1 MMGLSLESYWNY
13 HGYGAFLNHC
23 LDPQVT
29 GSPSHHN
36 MIDLDD
42 LGYHDLGHLHCS
54 QGKKNSFE
62 TTNDLDTDE
71 QYLVV
76 LGSAKKNKEVR
87 QLRRNHHHFRMS
99 KFLKRRFTIPVP
111 QISWDCGGIFDDLLT
126 FSRECVDVSGC
137 LAIFSGTLLGSV
149 AFDGVEVG
157 LGVYTSSWG
166 RALAAVQPP
175 VTGWT
180 KCWTPHMEPPKD
192 WKLDNVAELLFRSM
206 SVSAQLCHVNIKHVS
221 NIEPKPPWLSWR
233 SLHFCL
239 FKHFWST
246 AVSPGCRPQGPLG
259 KPQLARPM
267 LRRKT
272 LWSRTKVKKVKFDE
286 CSFEAQL
293 GFWWSRDV
301 ISLMYKNH

>member
-1 MMGLSLESYWNY
+1 MW
-13 HGYGAFLNHC
+13 
-23 LDPQVT
+23 
-29 GSPSHHN
+29 
-36 MIDLDD
+36 
-42 LGYHDLGHLHCS
+42 
-54 QGKKNSFE
+54 
-62 TTNDLDTDE
+62 
-71 QYLVV
+71 
-76 LGSAKKNKEVR
+76 
-87 QLRRNHHHFRMS
+87 
-99 KFLKRRFTIPVP
+99 
-111 QISWDCGGIFDDLLT
+111 
-126 FSRECVDVSGC
+126 
-137 LAIFSGTLLGSV
+137 IFSGTLLGSV

-192 WKLDNVAELLFRSM
+192 WKDNVAELLFRSM

-272 LWSRTKVKKVKFDE
+272 LWSRTKVKKVKIDE

-293 GFWWSRDV
+293 GFWWSRDFDFFDV
-301 ISLMYKNH
+301 QESLKLSCTHLETLTFSTEWDNLVLNSIFETSKGTKRCTLCRFRCEEM